1 MAAEYRIICV
11 CRRADG
17 HVRQIGYSARGS
29 DVMYDDL
36 WTVQQAREAIEQGH
50 VLYMLDPATGERSEL
65 ELQDGE
71 LRPSPGHGGEK
82 TLDDLPPCG

>member
-1 MAAEYRIICV
+1 MAAEFRIICV

-17 HVRQIGYSARGS
+17 HVRQIGYSESGT

-50 VLYMLDPATGERSEL
+50 VLYVLDPSTGERSEL
-65 ELQDGE
+65 ELHDGE
-71 LRPSPGHGGEK
+71 LRPSSGLDADR